1 MGHENQ
7 TREIQFHF
15 HPFSPILE
23 VQMFIFVLFLLLY
36 IGSLLGNATI
46 SLTVWAE
53 RSLHIPMYF
62 FLANLAVLE
71 IFYSSTVAPLAL
83 VNLVTMGRIPISFA
97 GCGTQMFFFVF
108 LGSADCILLGIMAYD
123 RFVAIREPLRYTL
136 IMRRQLC
143 AQLALGALV
152 LGFIL
157 ALQLTVLIFHLPFCG
172 HNRIT
177 HFYCDVL
184 PILRLAC
191 GDTRMQEAMIFIVSV
206 IILTIPFSLI
216 SISYVF
222 IIAAILKIR
231 SVEGRNKAFS
241 TCSSHLTVVLLQYG
255 CCSLIYLRPSSSYNP
270 EMGRVVS
277 VVYTFVTPVLNPLI
291 YSMRN
296 KELKDALNKVVRSAR
311 TFPPVPLTSLQ
322 FSFSK
327 DIAPSST
334 FSPSIATPQ
343 KTPQLLL
350 SPFFFPVQNPLIYII
365 RNQEVTNTVE
375 TCGKNFLG
383 GWGCGSSGNM
393 LAWHVRAA
401 EFDPQHHIKNK
412 IKMLCPPKTEK

>member
-1 MGHENQ
+1 MCHFVGDENQ
-7 TREIQFHF
+7 TIEIQFHF

-23 VQMFIFVLFLLLY
+23 VQMFIFVAFLLMY
-36 IGSLLGNATI
+36 TGSLIGNATI
-46 SLTVWAE
+46 FLTVWAE

-83 VNLVTMGRIPISFA
+83 VNLLTMGRIPISFT

-108 LGSADCILLGIMAYD
+108 LGSADCIFLGIMAYD
-123 RFVAIREPLRYTL
+123 RFVAIRDPLHYTL
-136 IMRRQLC
+136 IMRRRLC
-143 AQLALGALV
+143 AQLAVGALV
-152 LGFIL
+152 LGFIV

-191 GDTRMQEAMIFIVSV
+191 GDTRTQETMIFIASV

-216 SISYVF
+216 SMSYFF
-222 IIAAILKIR
+222 IVVAILKIH
-231 SVEGRNKAFS
+231 SAEGRHKAFT

-291 YSMRN
+291 YSIRN
-296 KELKDALNKVVRSAR
+296 KELKDAL
-311 TFPPVPLTSLQ
+311 
-322 FSFSK
+322 SK
-327 DIAPSST
+327 IM
-334 FSPSIATPQ
+334 
-343 KTPQLLL
+343 KRHLL
-350 SPFFFPVQNPLIYII
+350 N
-365 RNQEVTNTVE
+365 
-375 TCGKNFLG
+375 
-383 GWGCGSSGNM
+383 
-393 LAWHVRAA
+393 
-401 EFDPQHHIKNK
+401 
-412 IKMLCPPKTEK
+412 

>member
-1 MGHENQ
+1 MGYKNQ
-7 TREIQFHF
+7 TIEIQFHF
-15 HPFSPILE
+15 HPLSPIVK
-23 VQMFIFVLFLLLY
+23 VQMCIFVAFLLMY
-36 IGSLLGNATI
+36 TGSLIGNATI
-46 SLTVWAE
+46 FLTVWAE
-53 RSLHIPMYF
+53 RALHTPMYF

-83 VNLVTMGRIPISFA
+83 VNLLTMGRIPISLS

-123 RFVAIREPLRYTL
+123 RFVAIRDPLRYTL
-136 IMRRQLC
+136 IMRWQLC
-143 AQLALGALV
+143 AQLATGALV
-152 LGFIL
+152 LGFLL
-157 ALQLTVLIFHLPFCG
+157 ALQLTALIFHLPFCG

-191 GDTRMQEAMIFIVSV
+191 GDTRMPEAMIFIVSV

-216 SISYVF
+216 SISYIF
-222 IIAAILKIR
+222 IVAAILKIR
-231 SVEGRNKAFS
+231 SAEGRHKAFS

-296 KELKDALNKVVRSAR
+296 KELKDALNRVMKRH
-311 TFPPVPLTSLQ
+311 
-322 FSFSK
+322 
-327 DIAPSST
+327 
-334 FSPSIATPQ
+334 
-343 KTPQLLL
+343 LL
-350 SPFFFPVQNPLIYII
+350 
-365 RNQEVTNTVE
+365 
-375 TCGKNFLG
+375 C
-383 GWGCGSSGNM
+383 
-393 LAWHVRAA
+393 
-401 EFDPQHHIKNK
+401 
-412 IKMLCPPKTEK
+412 

>member
-1 MGHENQ
+1 MGDENR
-7 TREIQFHF
+7 TIDIQFHF

-23 VQMFIFVLFLLLY
+23 IQILIFVAFLLMY
-36 IGSLLGNATI
+36 IGSLIGNATI
-46 SLTVWAE
+46 FLTVWAE
-53 RSLHIPMYF
+53 HSLHTPMYF

-83 VNLVTMGRIPISFA
+83 VNLLTMGRIPISVT

-123 RFVAIREPLRYTL
+123 RFVAIWDPLRYTL
-136 IMRRQLC
+136 IMRWQLC
-143 AQLALGALV
+143 AQLAMGALV

-157 ALQLTVLIFHLPFCG
+157 ALQLTALIFHLPFCG
-172 HNRIT
+172 QNRIT

-206 IILTIPFSLI
+206 IILTLPFSLI

-222 IIAAILKIR
+222 IVGAILKIR
-231 SVEGRNKAFS
+231 SAEGRHKAFS

-296 KELKDALNKVVRSAR
+296 KELKDALNK
-311 TFPPVPLTSLQ
+311 
-322 FSFSK
+322 
-327 DIAPSST
+327 
-334 FSPSIATPQ
+334 
-343 KTPQLLL
+343 
-350 SPFFFPVQNPLIYII
+350 
-365 RNQEVTNTVE
+365 
-375 TCGKNFLG
+375 G
-383 GWGCGSSGNM
+383 
-393 LAWHVRAA
+393 RA
-401 EFDPQHHIKNK
+401 
-412 IKMLCPPKTEK
+412 

>member
-1 MGHENQ
+1 MGDENQ
-7 TREIQFHF
+7 TTEIQFHF

-36 IGSLLGNATI
+36 AGSLFGNATI

-53 RSLHIPMYF
+53 PSLHIPMYF

-83 VNLVTMGRIPISFA
+83 VNLVAMGRVPISFA
-97 GCGTQMFFFVF
+97 GCGTQMFFFAF

-123 RFVAIREPLRYTL
+123 RFVAIRDPLRYTL

-143 AQLALGALV
+143 AQLAGGALV

-216 SISYVF
+216 SISYIF
-222 IIAAILKIR
+222 IITAILKIR
-231 SVEGRNKAFS
+231 SAEGRNKAFS

-296 KELKDALNKVVRSAR
+296 KELKDALNKVVRR
-311 TFPPVPLTSLQ
+311 HLLQ
-322 FSFSK
+322 
-327 DIAPSST
+327 
-334 FSPSIATPQ
+334 
-343 KTPQLLL
+343 
-350 SPFFFPVQNPLIYII
+350 
-365 RNQEVTNTVE
+365 
-375 TCGKNFLG
+375 
-383 GWGCGSSGNM
+383 
-393 LAWHVRAA
+393 
-401 EFDPQHHIKNK
+401 
-412 IKMLCPPKTEK
+412 

>member
-1 MGHENQ
+1 MPAGEV
-7 TREIQFHF
+7 QFHF

-23 VQMFIFVLFLLLY
+23 VQMVIFVLFLLLY
-36 IGSLLGNATI
+36 AGSLFGNATI

-53 RSLHIPMYF
+53 PSLHSPLYF
-62 FLANLAVLE
+62 FLANVAVLE

-83 VNLVTMGRIPISFA
+83 VNLVTVGRVPISFT
-97 GCGTQMFFFVF
+97 GCGTQMFFVF

-123 RFVAIREPLRYTL
+123 RFVAIQDPLRYTF

-143 AQLALGALV
+143 AQLAVGALV

-191 GDTRMQEAMIFIVSV
+191 GDTQMQEAMIFIVMM
-206 IILTIPFSLI
+206 T
-216 SISYVF
+216 
-222 IIAAILKIR
+222 AILKIR
-231 SVEGRNKAFS
+231 SAEGRNKAFS

-255 CCSLIYLRPSSSYNP
+255 CCSLIYLHPSSSYNP

-277 VVYTFVTPVLNPLI
+277 VVYTFVTPVLNLLI

-296 KELKDALNKVVRSAR
+296 KELKDALNKVVRR
-311 TFPPVPLTSLQ
+311 HLLQ
-322 FSFSK
+322 
-327 DIAPSST
+327 
-334 FSPSIATPQ
+334 
-343 KTPQLLL
+343 
-350 SPFFFPVQNPLIYII
+350 
-365 RNQEVTNTVE
+365 
-375 TCGKNFLG
+375 
-383 GWGCGSSGNM
+383 
-393 LAWHVRAA
+393 
-401 EFDPQHHIKNK
+401 
-412 IKMLCPPKTEK
+412 

>member
-7 TREIQFHF
+7 TRETQFHF

-46 SLTVWAE
+46 SVTVWAE

-83 VNLVTMGRIPISFA
+83 VNLVTMGRVPISFA

-143 AQLALGALV
+143 ALLALGALV

-177 HFYCDVL
+177 HFFCDVL

-216 SISYVF
+216 SISYIF
-222 IIAAILKIR
+222 IIAAVLKIR
-231 SVEGRNKAFS
+231 SAEGRNKAFS

-296 KELKDALNKVVRSAR
+296 KELKDALNKVVRR
-311 TFPPVPLTSLQ
+311 HLLQ
-322 FSFSK
+322 
-327 DIAPSST
+327 
-334 FSPSIATPQ
+334 
-343 KTPQLLL
+343 
-350 SPFFFPVQNPLIYII
+350 
-365 RNQEVTNTVE
+365 
-375 TCGKNFLG
+375 
-383 GWGCGSSGNM
+383 
-393 LAWHVRAA
+393 
-401 EFDPQHHIKNK
+401 
-412 IKMLCPPKTEK
+412 